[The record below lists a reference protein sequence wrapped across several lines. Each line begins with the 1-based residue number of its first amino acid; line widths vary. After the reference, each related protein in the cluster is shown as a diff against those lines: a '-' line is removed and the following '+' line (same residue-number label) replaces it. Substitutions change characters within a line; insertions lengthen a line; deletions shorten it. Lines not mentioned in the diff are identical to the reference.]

1 MMLVYQF
8 ERWKSARWQRG
19 DRFYRCE
26 VREDLFGNWVV
37 VRFWGGVNSGKRG
50 TKETVCQSYA
60 EAEVLFE
67 AVAKRREKRAYIRVE
82 S

>member
-1 MMLVYQF
+1 MVVLADSLD
-8 ERWKSARWQRG
+8 RGKSARWQRG

-60 EAEVLFE
+60 EAEALFE
-67 AVAKRREKRAYIRVE
+67 AVAKRRARRRYVRVD
-82 S
+82 

>member
-1 MMLVYQF
+1 MVVLADSLD
-8 ERWKSARWQRG
+8 RWKSARWQRG

-50 TKETVCQSYA
+50 AKETVCQSYA

-67 AVAKRREKRAYIRVE
+67 AVAKRRARRRYVRID
-82 S
+82 